1 MERVI
6 RYGVGFGAGIVIT
19 ISLLYVMQAVI
30 SSDKNPLN
38 EAPTVRWIDFV
49 RVLKDEAPEVKDLR
63 PDPPPP
69 VDEAPPE
76 IPKQSFRTDTSM
88 GIDISGVQTTIDID
102 VGSGQFSSDGEYLP
116 IFKVEPIYPRRALT
130 RGIEGYV
137 LLQFCVTENGSV
149 SDPEV
154 IEEEPSSIFTRAAIN
169 AALKFK
175 YKPKVVDG
183 TPIPVCGVLNRLKF
197 ELDDS

>member
-6 RYGVGFGAGIVIT
+6 RYGVGLGTGIIIT
-19 ISLLYVMQAVI
+19 VTLLYIMQAVI

-38 EAPTVRWIDFV
+38 EAPDIRWIDFV
-49 RVLKDEAPEVKDLR
+49 RVLKDEAPDIKDLR

-76 IPKQSFRTDTSM
+76 IPKQAFKTDTTM
-88 GIDISGVQTTIDID
+88 GVDIGGIQTNIDINIDSGN
-102 VGSGQFSSDGEYLP
+102 FMSDGEYMP
-116 IFKVEPIYPRRALT
+116 YYKIEPIYPRRALT

-137 LLQFCVTENGSV
+137 LLEFCVTETGSV
-149 SDPEV
+149 SDPRV
-154 IEEEPSSIFTRAAIN
+154 VEEEPSSIFTRAAIN

-175 YKPKVVDG
+175 YRPKVVDG
-183 TPIPVCGVLNRLKF
+183 EPTTVCGVLNRLKF
-197 ELDDS
+197 ELDD